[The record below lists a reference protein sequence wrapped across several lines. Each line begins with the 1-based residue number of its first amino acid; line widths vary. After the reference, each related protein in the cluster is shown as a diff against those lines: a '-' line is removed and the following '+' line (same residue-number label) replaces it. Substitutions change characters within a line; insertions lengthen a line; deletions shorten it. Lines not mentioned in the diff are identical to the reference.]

1 MIYYEAKIL
10 VDLAIEHDLFYTQ
23 DNKIAVYHMAEADA
37 ERYPEGWYLE
47 EKEDVYQSIATDEEG
62 QKTLIEALQ
71 EKGVD
76 FTPYHEKICE
86 YEKTLDLLLGRKKEQ
101 RTGNM

>member
-10 VDLAIEHDLFYTQ
+10 VDLAIENNLFYTQ
-23 DNKIAVYHMAEADA
+23 DDKIAVYHMAGEDA
-37 ERYPEGWYLE
+37 EQYPEGWYLE
-47 EKEDVYQSIATDEEG
+47 EKEDVYQSIASDEEG

-86 YEKTLDLLLGRKKEQ
+86 YEKTLDLLLDRTKEQ
-101 RTGNM
+101 TTENP